1 MPTTVIIPIYNAA
14 QALARCL
21 ASLGRHGQPALEYLL
36 IDDASPD
43 PAIAHLLTR
52 LPDLP
57 APLRRL
63 RNPANL
69 GFVGT
74 VNRGI
79 AESTGDVLLLNSDT
93 IVTEAWLERIE
104 ACAASDP
111 RIASITPWSNNAE
124 ICSLPTFCHANPEP
138 ADPDAL
144 ARVIA
149 AGGAPNYPELPTG
162 VGFCLWLRRATLDQ
176 IGNFDQ
182 ATFRRGYGE
191 ENDWCRRAAGH
202 GWRNVLCDDA
212 YVVHQGGQSF
222 AAEGHHPGGENLR
235 RLVARYPDYQRLVAA
250 FIQADP
256 LAARRDQLN
265 AAFMPIEDRKS

>member
-14 QALARCL
+14 RALQRCL
-21 ASLGRHGQPALEYLL
+21 TSLALHGQHAGEYLL

-43 PAIAHLLTR
+43 PAVARLLEN
-52 LPDLP
+52 LPPLS
-57 APLRRL
+57 APVRCL
-63 RNPANL
+63 RNSANL

-79 AESTGDVLLLNSDT
+79 AESTGEVLLLNSDT

-104 ACAASDP
+104 ACANSDP
-111 RIASITPWSNNAE
+111 RIGSITPWSNNAE
-124 ICSLPTFCHANPEP
+124 ICSLPTFCRANPEP
-138 ADPDAL
+138 PEPDAI
-144 ARVIA
+144 ARAIA
-149 AGGAPNYPELPTG
+149 ASGSPSYPELPTG
-162 VGFCLWLRRATLDQ
+162 VGFCLWLRRAALEQ
-176 IGNFDQ
+176 IGSFDQ
-182 ATFRRGYGE
+182 ATFGRGYGE

-222 AAEGHHPGGENLR
+222 AAEGHQPGGENLR
-235 RLVARYPDYQRLVAA
+235 RLVARYPDYERIVAA

-256 LAARRDQLN
+256 LASRRDQLN
-265 AAFMPIEDRKS
+265 TEFMPVEDRKS